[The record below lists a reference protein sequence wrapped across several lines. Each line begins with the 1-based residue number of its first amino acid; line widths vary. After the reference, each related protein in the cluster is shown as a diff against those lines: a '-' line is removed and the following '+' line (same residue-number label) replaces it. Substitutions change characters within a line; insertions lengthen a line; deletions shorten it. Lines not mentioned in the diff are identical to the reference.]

1 MTRLYRLEAIIAHTP
16 PHERH
21 GATTTVSQRNRADS
35 ALEEMARL
43 LAHQAGEQRLL
54 EQLLAGLAE
63 GVAIADARGTILCVN
78 AAYSRITGEAAAQ
91 AVGRK
96 LSAAA
101 DAPPLP
107 RLIASQLQL
116 ADGGNSRW
124 TGELPAQRPDGR
136 DYRQQVTLQ
145 AVRSPEGRLEHYL
158 LILAA

>member
-16 PHERH
+16 PHDRH
-21 GATTTVSQRNRADS
+21 GTAVSHRSRAGS

-54 EQLLAGLAE
+54 EQLLAGIAE

-78 AAYSRITGEAAAQ
+78 SAYSRITGETAAQ

-96 LSAAA
+96 LSEATG
-101 DAPPLP
+101 APPLP

-116 ADGGNSRW
+116 SEGGNSRW
-124 TGELPAQRPDGR
+124 TGELPAQRPDGQA
-136 DYRQQVTLQ
+136 YRQQVALQ
-145 AVRSPEGRLEHYL
+145 AVRTPEGRLEHYL
-158 LILAA
+158 LILAS